1 MKQDLPPYWTT
12 QLAAIIIVF
21 SVGVALFPMG
31 WLAFTS
37 SRPGVNFWVPDYT
50 YEGIFEAN
58 LTAATPNASLVVG
71 DCDTIEIADERWDS
85 AEPVTLRVYNETYS
99 LFAVIPSFGRDT
111 TWYPA
116 SVDLHFATTQNYTVQ
131 VERETWDAFFRCYIR
146 AYKYTP
152 PPLVLPFVIFPYPY
166 FIMGIFLILFGL
178 VLTSN
183 FVRRTRAFYWTA

>member
-1 MKQDLPPYWTT
+1 MKRNLPAYWTT

-31 WLAFTS
+31 WLAYS
-37 SRPGVNFWVPDYT
+37 HWPGTYYWEPDYT
-50 YEGIFEAN
+50 YRGVFEAN
-58 LTAATPNASLVVG
+58 LTAATPVASVVVG
-71 DCDTIEIADERWDS
+71 NCDTIEIADERWDA

-99 LFAVIPSFGRDT
+99 LFAVIPSFGRGT
-111 TWYPA
+111 LWHRA
-116 SVDLHFATTQNYTVQ
+116 SVDLHFATAQNYTVQ

-146 AYKYTP
+146 AYNYSLP
-152 PPLVLPFVIFPYPY
+152 PPVFPFLVFPYPY
-166 FIMGIFLILFGL
+166 FVMGSFLILFGL